1 MAKLRGEILSIET
14 IEKMSRT
21 EKELIKAKRT
31 INKLQLE
38 FVSLRRDYD
47 ELLKEM
53 DYLRKRDATLT
64 AIEKSLPQRIKIYEE
79 KNAPLVVIKE
89 LELWENMLKEEK
101 EKLLQKIEKE

>member
-1 MAKLRGEILSIET
+1 
-14 IEKMSRT
+14 MSRT